1 MKALLGIDWGATFI
15 KAGIVS
21 PQGQIR
27 KKIVFTSQ
35 GLQNKDIFIRQVQ
48 ALLAQFKGL
57 SIKAVG
63 IGAPGIVN
71 VQKGFIY
78 YLPNI
83 PGWENYPLR
92 DILQKQIKLP
102 IFINNDANAFA
113 LAETLQGAAKGVSRA
128 ICLTIGTGLGGAVVF
143 NGALLPTEAS
153 AHELGHV
160 PVSLGGRRCGCGSRG
175 CIETYV
181 GSRYLI
187 KRYQYLRGKKKNIEV
202 KDIYTRALA
211 GEKAALQVWKEFSWA
226 LGKFLAGMVNIFN
239 PEVIVFGGG
248 LAGAFRLFKP
258 MLCGVIQQEAMWPQA
273 LSVKLAR
280 AQLKDSGIIGAA
292 LLAREVVADKN

>member
-21 PQGQIR
+21 PAGQIR

-35 GLQNKDIFIRQVQ
+35 HLHNKDIFIGYIHWLVS
-48 ALLAQFKGL
+48 QFKGV
-57 SIKAVG
+57 SIKAIG

-92 DILQKQIKLP
+92 DILQKRIKLP

-113 LAETLQGAAKGVSRA
+113 LAETLRGAAKGFSRA

-143 NGALLPTEAS
+143 NDTLLSTEAS

-160 PVSLGGRRCGCGSRG
+160 PVSLNGKRCGCGSRG

-181 GSRYLI
+181 GNRYVV
-187 KRYQYLRGKKKNIEV
+187 KRYQQLSKRKSNIEV
-202 KDIYTRALA
+202 KDIYKRALA
-211 GEKAALQVWKEFSWA
+211 GEKAALKVWKEFSWA

-248 LAGAFRLFKP
+248 VAGAFPLFKP
-258 MLCGVIQQEAMWPQA
+258 MLWRVIQQEAMWPQA
-273 LSVKLAR
+273 RSVRLAR
-280 AQLKDSGIIGAA
+280 ARLKDSGILGAA
-292 LLAREVVADKN
+292 LFAGEAAKRKY